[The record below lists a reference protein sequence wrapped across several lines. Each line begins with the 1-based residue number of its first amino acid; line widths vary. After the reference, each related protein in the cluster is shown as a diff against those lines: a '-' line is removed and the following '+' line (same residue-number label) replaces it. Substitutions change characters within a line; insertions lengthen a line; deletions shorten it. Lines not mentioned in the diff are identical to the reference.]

1 MCHVTAG
8 SHVTVGAALT
18 ECVCL
23 WADVESSLRVS
34 RCKQI
39 VESLPEHHFA
49 VTHFLFR
56 FLHEVTLNLNT
67 IWNVA

>member
-1 MCHVTAG
+1 MTAG

-49 VTHFLFR
+49 VIYFLFR